1 MVYDYNMSGIIP
13 IEVVPYDPRWPAHFE
28 RASRALMAAI
38 GVYISTIEHIGSTA
52 VPGLAAKPVID
63 ILIAVNSLDDAP
75 AFLPLLA
82 PLGYTYIQR
91 HEAVF
96 PERRYLHRIARGRH
110 THHLH
115 IVEPASNFFRTQL
128 LFRDYLR
135 SHPEAVAQYS
145 ALKYQ
150 LAEKYHYDREAYTD
164 AKSGFIQHILLL
176 AENDSLQT

>member
-1 MVYDYNMSGIIP
+1 MSGIIP
-13 IEVVPYDPRWPAHFE
+13 IEVVPYDPRWPARFE

-38 GVYISTIEHIGSTA
+38 GEYISTIEHIGSTA

-63 ILIAVNSLDDAP
+63 LLIAVNSLDDAP
-75 AFLPLLA
+75 TFLPLLA
-82 PLGYTYIQR
+82 PLGYKYIQR

-96 PERRYLHRIARGRH
+96 PERRYLHRIVSGRH

-115 IVEPASNFFRTQL
+115 IVELASDFLRVQL

-135 SHPEAVAQYS
+135 AHPEAVVQYS

-150 LAEKYHYDREAYTD
+150 LAEKYRYDREAYTD
-164 AKSGFIQHILLL
+164 AKSGFIQHILQM
-176 AENDSLQT
+176 AENDLPQS